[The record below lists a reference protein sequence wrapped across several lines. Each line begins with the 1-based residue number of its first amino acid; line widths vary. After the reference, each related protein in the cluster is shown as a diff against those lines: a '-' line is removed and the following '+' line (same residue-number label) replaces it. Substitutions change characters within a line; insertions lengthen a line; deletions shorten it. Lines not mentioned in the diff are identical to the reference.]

1 MTSSMARDAE
11 QYGYGYE
18 IHTYTG
24 FRSHAQTKS
33 KVQIKFT
40 GTEGKSDEMPLNNPS
55 NKKVIPHAYTYAC
68 VTTCISM
75 NMYTIDIKP
84 SN

>member
-11 QYGYGYE
+11 KYGYGYE

-33 KVQIKFT
+33 KVQIKLT
-40 GTEGKSDEMPLNNPS
+40 GTEGKSDEIPLNNLS
-55 NKKVIPHAYTYAC
+55 NKKVISHAYTYAY
-68 VTTCISM
+68 VTTCI
-75 NMYTIDIKP
+75 YIWIYVFFI
-84 SN
+84 